1 MKKTGLSSIGIVSLG
16 IASLLLSSCG
26 SGVDNSKIVIGLEC
40 NYAPFNWTEKAE
52 NSFTLPI
59 SNHAGQFADGYDIQI
74 AKKMSEDLKK
84 DVVVVQLEWGT
95 LIPDLQAG
103 TINAIIAGMTD
114 TEEREQSIDFTDEY
128 YRSELVLVTK
138 KETADKYTSALSEA
152 DFSTLIKGK
161 YLVSQSSTV
170 TDDIIETFATKY
182 GCVHNTPVS
191 SFALAAQDV
200 TSGSAFAMTAELP
213 VANSI
218 VASNSA
224 LGIVHMDQAI
234 LGETQAEL
242 GVSIGIKKGNTEL
255 KDALNSSLAKI
266 TKTQRDDL
274 MSAAVIRSSAL

>member
-266 TKTQRDDL
+266 TKAQRDDL